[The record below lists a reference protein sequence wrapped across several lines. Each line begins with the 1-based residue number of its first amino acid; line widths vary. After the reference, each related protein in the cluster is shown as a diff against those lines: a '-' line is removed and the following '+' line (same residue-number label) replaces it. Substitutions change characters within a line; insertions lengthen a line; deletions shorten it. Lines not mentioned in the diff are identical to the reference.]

1 MAAPGPETGAD
12 SPAERRQ
19 LTLLFCDL
27 AGSTALSARLDPED
41 LREILA
47 RYYQQASE
55 ALKQHGGYVAEFLG
69 DGLLVYFGWP
79 VAHEDDAERAVRAGM
94 AAAEAVAQLTTSAGS
109 LAVRVGIA
117 TGPVVVGDILDS
129 GETRKRSVIGETPNR
144 AARLL
149 GQAEPGSIVVDEMTK
164 RLTGAMFEW
173 VDLGTSELKGLPHPV
188 RIWRVVGQAAVESR
202 SEALHARRLSP
213 LIGRDEEL
221 NLLLGRWRCASSG
234 KGQIVLISGEAGIGK
249 SRLIAALQEAIAA
262 SGEKCE
268 RLEWFCS
275 PHHRDSALHPVIARL
290 ERASGF
296 AHEDAPEPGLA
307 KLEAS
312 LRRRAPDL
320 GRI

>member
-1 MAAPGPETGAD
+1 
-12 SPAERRQ
+12 
-19 LTLLFCDL
+19 
-27 AGSTALSARLDPED
+27 
-41 LREILA
+41 
-47 RYYQQASE
+47 
-55 ALKQHGGYVAEFLG
+55 
-69 DGLLVYFGWP
+69 
-79 VAHEDDAERAVRAGM
+79 
-94 AAAEAVAQLTTSAGS
+94 
-109 LAVRVGIA
+109 
-117 TGPVVVGDILDS
+117 VVGDILDS

-188 RIWRVVGQAAVESR
+188 RIWRVVAQAAVESR